1 MKKIFLA
8 AVALAVLASLT
19 SSAQAI
25 TATASIKKGV
35 ASVQGKGA
43 VANSSI
49 WWEGVKVATA
59 NKKGV
64 FKFSAS
70 VPVECMGELSDGA
83 TWIDV
88 AVAGCTPAAAVL
100 ETGQTTCYDDIGAVI
115 NCADTGQDG
124 EVQKGR
130 TRSYRVSA
138 DELTIMDNTTG
149 LEWEKLTGDG
159 SIHDWHNH
167 YTWTQAFQKIADLN
181 AANFAGHDDWRLPNI
196 NELLTLVDYGQTNP
210 AIDEPFR
217 TGNDG
222 TGDSFTENGMYWSS
236 NTYVGGPNAAWWV
249 SFAGGGVSTEFKWQW
264 WFLVRAVRSGS

>member
-43 VANSSI
+43 AANSSI

-64 FKFSAS
+64 FKFSAPA
-70 VPVECMGELSDGA
+70 PVECMGEVSDGV
-83 TWIDV
+83 TSIDV
-88 AVAGCTPAAAVL
+88 AVSGCTPAGAVL
-100 ETGQTTCYDDIGAVI
+100 ETGQTTCYDDVGAVI
-115 NCADTGQDG
+115 NCASTGQDG

-138 DELTIMDNTTG
+138 DGLTIMDNTTG
-149 LEWEKLTGDG
+149 LEWEKLTNDW
-159 SIHDWHNH
+159 SIHGVYTT
-167 YTWTQAFQKIADLN
+167 YTWAQAFQKIADLN
-181 AANFAGHDDWRLPNI
+181 AANFAGHDDWRLPNV
-196 NELLTLVDYGQTNP
+196 NELLTLVHYGQIDP
-210 AIDEPFR
+210 AIDAPFT

-222 TGDSFTENGMYWSS
+222 TGDSFTAGFKYWSS
-236 NTYVGGPNAAWWV
+236 TTYVGGPNAAWWV
-249 SFAGGGVSTEFKWQW
+249 HFFAGGVGTEYKIAGFG
-264 WFLVRAVRSGS
+264 VRAVRSGF